1 MKEIQAFFEEGSEW
15 LPLIMDGATSLLIG
29 LVIFFVGK
37 FIASKISKW
46 CESRLLKSSVDKA
59 VAGFASSILYALMFA
74 GVVLMALGQVGVET
88 TSFIAIL
95 GAAGLAVGLA
105 LQGSLS
111 NFASGV
117 LIILLR
123 PFRSGDF
130 IDAGGQM
137 GTVDRIEL
145 FHTYLRTPDNRII
158 IVPNSAVMNGSIV
171 NFSRE
176 STRRLDLV
184 VGISYDAD
192 IRLAKQIMEDI
203 VAADERILK
212 DPACTIAVSEL
223 ADNSVNFFLRP
234 WVESADYWTV
244 RADLLEK
251 IKYTFDERGV
261 GIPYPQM
268 DVHIHKQES

>member
-1 MKEIQAFFEEGSEW
+1 MNDIQDFFDQGAEW
-15 LPLIMDGATSLLIG
+15 MPWLIDSAINLAIG

-37 FIASKISKW
+37 FIASKVAGW
-46 CESRLLKSSVDKA
+46 CENRLLKSSVDKA

-74 GVVLMALGQVGVET
+74 GVVLMALGQIGVET

-130 IDAGGQM
+130 VDAGGQM
-137 GTVDRIEL
+137 GTVNRIEL
-145 FHTYLRTPDNRII
+145 FHTHLKTPDNRVI
-158 IVPNSAVMNGSIV
+158 IVPNSSIMNGSIV

-184 VGISYDAD
+184 IGISYDAD
-192 IRLAKQIMEDI
+192 IRLAKQIMEEI
-203 VAADERILK
+203 VNADERILK
-212 DPACTIAVSEL
+212 DPACVIAVAEL
-223 ADNSVNFFLRP
+223 ADSSVNFNLRP
-234 WVESADYWTV
+234 WVASADYWNV

-251 IKYTFDERGV
+251 IKYAFDEKGV

-268 DVHIHKQES
+268 DVHLFKQES

>member
-1 MKEIQAFFEEGSEW
+1 MEDLFDKGTEW
-15 LPLIMDGATSLLIG
+15 APIVTDWAISLVIG
-29 LVIFFVGK
+29 LVIFVVGK
-37 FIASKISKW
+37 MLAGKVSGW
-46 CESRLLKSSVDKA
+46 CKARMLKSNVDAA

-117 LIILLR
+117 LIIILR
-123 PFRSGDF
+123 PFKVGDF
-130 IDAGGQM
+130 IDAAGQM
-137 GTVDRIEL
+137 GVVDRIEL
-145 FHTYLRTPDNRII
+145 FHTYMKTVDNRVVII
-158 IVPNSAVMNGSIV
+158 PNSAITGGCIV

-176 STRRLDLV
+176 ETRRVDLV

-192 IRLAKQIMEDI
+192 IRLAKEIMEGI
-203 VAADERILK
+203 IAADERILK
-212 DPACTIAVSEL
+212 DPECTIAVSEL
-223 ADNSVNFFLRP
+223 ADSSVNFVVRP
-234 WVESADYWTV
+234 WVKAADYWTV
-244 RADLLEK
+244 RADVLEK
-251 IKYTFDERGV
+251 IKYAFDERGV

-268 DVHIHKQES
+268 DVHLHKQES

>member
-15 LPLIMDGATSLLIG
+15 LPLIIDGATSLAIG

-37 FIASKISKW
+37 FVASKVAQW
-46 CESRLLKSSVDKA
+46 CENRLLKSSVDKA

>member
-1 MKEIQAFFEEGSEW
+1 MNEIQALLDQGTQMMPW
-15 LPLIMDGATSLLIG
+15 LVDSMINLAIG
-29 LVIFFVGK
+29 LVVFFIGK
-37 FIASKISKW
+37 FVAGKVSHW
-46 CESRLLKSSVDKA
+46 CEQRLLKASVDQA

-74 GVVLMALGQVGVET
+74 GITLMALGQVGVET

-137 GTVDRIEL
+137 GTVNRIEL
-145 FHTYLRTPDNRII
+145 FHTYLRTPDNRVI
-158 IVPNSAVMNGSIV
+158 IVPNSSIMDGSIV

-176 STRRLDLV
+176 ATRRLDLV

-192 IRLAKQIMEDI
+192 IRLAKKIMEEI
-203 VAADERILK
+203 VNADERILK
-212 DPACTIAVSEL
+212 EPKCLIAVSEL
-223 ADNSVNFFLRP
+223 ADSSVNFFLRP
-234 WVESADYWTV
+234 WVASGNYWAV

-251 IKYTFDERGV
+251 IKYTFDEQGV

-268 DVHIHKQES
+268 DVHVHKQES

>member
-1 MKEIQAFFEEGSEW
+1 MNDIQELFDQSVEW
-15 LPLIMDGATSLLIG
+15 APWLIDSAINLAVG

-37 FIASKISKW
+37 FIAAKIANW
-46 CESRLLKSSVDKA
+46 CENRLLKSSVDQA

-74 GVVLMALGQVGVET
+74 GVVLMVLGQIGVET

-130 IDAGGQM
+130 VDAGGQM
-137 GTVDRIEL
+137 GTVNRIEL
-145 FHTYLRTPDNRII
+145 FHTHLKTPDNRVI
-158 IVPNSAVMNGSIV
+158 IVPNSSIMNGSIV

-176 STRRLDLV
+176 PTRRLDLV
-184 VGISYDAD
+184 IGISYDAD
-192 IRLAKQIMEDI
+192 IRLSKQIMEDI
-203 VAADERILK
+203 VNADERILK
-212 DPACTIAVSEL
+212 DPACVIAVAEL
-223 ADNSVNFFLRP
+223 ADSSVNFNLRP
-234 WVESADYWTV
+234 WVASADYWDV
-244 RADLLEK
+244 RADLLEQ
-251 IKYTFDERGV
+251 IKYAFDEKGV

-268 DVHIHKQES
+268 DVHLFKSES